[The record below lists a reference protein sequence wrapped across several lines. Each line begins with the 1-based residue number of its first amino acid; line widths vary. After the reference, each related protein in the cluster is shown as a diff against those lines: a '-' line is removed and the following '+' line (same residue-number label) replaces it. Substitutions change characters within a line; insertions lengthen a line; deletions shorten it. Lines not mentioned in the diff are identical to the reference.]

1 MKRILAIDPI
11 TRGFGF
17 AVLEGPDVLVD
28 WGLKGTS
35 QWHESRNAWCL
46 RQVGDLIDFYQPDAV
61 VLEEHADPHS
71 RRCSRIRHL
80 LDGITEVAR
89 ARGIKARRIP
99 KRRLG
104 RVFSPGRATK
114 YKAALAIAGRFPEL
128 VVRLP
133 PIRKPWM
140 SEDARMG
147 IFDAVALALAFFGRE
162 RIRSPAA

>member
-35 QWHESRNAWCL
+35 QWREPRNAWCL
-46 RQVGDLIDFYQPDAV
+46 RQIGDLIDRYQPDAL
-61 VLEEHADPHS
+61 VLEEHADPRS

-80 LDGITEVAR
+80 LDGISELAL
-89 ARGIKARRIP
+89 ARGVKVQRIS

-104 RVFSPGRATK
+104 RAFSSGRATK

-128 VVRLP
+128 AVRLP
-133 PIRKPWM
+133 SIRKPWM
-140 SEDARMG
+140 SEDVRMG
-147 IFDAVALALAFFGRE
+147 IFDAVALALALFARK
-162 RIRSPAA
+162 RIRSSAA